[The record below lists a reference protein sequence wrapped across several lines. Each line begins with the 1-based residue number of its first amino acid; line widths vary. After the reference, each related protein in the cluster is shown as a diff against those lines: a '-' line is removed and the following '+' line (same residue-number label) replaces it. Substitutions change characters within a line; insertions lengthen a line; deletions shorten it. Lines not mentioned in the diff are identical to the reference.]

1 MGAYENPETAIDTQ
15 SGQHWRNLQ
24 QTITAA
30 GQNVTNT
37 IIASQKE
44 KEEEKKKVRKEQ
56 KAEEDKKVLSNQA
69 MVLSD
74 FNKYNTDVSSL
85 KVTNPTVDFVGLNLV
100 GDDFAKLNQEA
111 NDPSVDSFALKKK
124 LVGLDGTID
133 QVKSFIGYS
142 ATAAEQYGKAVIMG
156 MKQQGGIASAN
167 PEETLVQANNIFSK
181 TPNYKIDYNNENGNP
196 NMIVKFNENSYLL
209 PNGKVPKDI
218 NLSQL
223 STILKNNGDMIRY
236 VPNVEGVIN
245 NSFNSPVFRG
255 LFGVKKDDKG
265 VETWDGTLSKY
276 TKQVPNENKS
286 TVKGAN
292 NAVMEVTTYTTV
304 VDRKA
309 MEKDPVFETQIKA
322 ISEGILNESIYGAT
336 DLYRDVLIP
345 AWNAQHSEKERV
357 EVPSDPNQKV
367 DPLEF
372 QRLFTPFYLN
382 HIQDYPSME
391 NGKLIQTM
399 EVVSGPTSGQ
409 VGGGGGRKMDKWDK
423 TVAKNTALF
432 NQYKGKSFPANK
444 PLFSINAQDPG
455 KYIIFKNNEWHLMQ
469 VGGKTTSYDDAETLQ
484 KVNQKSDSEVQKFP
498 NTPEGSA
505 NAFKAIGF
513 N

>member
-44 KEEEKKKVRKEQ
+44 KEEEKKKVKKEQ
-56 KAEEDKKVLSNQA
+56 RAAEDKKVLSNQA

-85 KVTNPTVDFVGLNLV
+85 KVTNPGVDFIGLSMV

-111 NDPSVDSFALKKK
+111 NDPNVDSFALKKK

-142 ATAAEQYGKAVIMG
+142 ATAAEQYAKAGIMG

-167 PEETLVQANNIFSK
+167 SEETLVQANNIFSK
-181 TPNYKIDYNNENGNP
+181 TPNYKIDYNNENGEP
-196 NMIVKFNENSYLL
+196 NMIVRFNENSYPL
-209 PNGKVPKDI
+209 PNGKAPKDI

-223 STILKNNGDMIRY
+223 STILKNNGDIIRY
-236 VPNVEGVIN
+236 VPNAEVVIN

-255 LFGVKKDDKG
+255 LLGTKKDDKG
-265 VETWDGTLSKY
+265 VETWDGTISKY
-276 TKQVPNENKS
+276 TKEVPGE
-286 TVKGAN
+286 TREVKGAN
-292 NAVMEVTTYTTV
+292 NAIMEVTTYKTV
-304 VDRKA
+304 VDRKE
-309 MEKDPVFETQIKA
+309 MEKDPVFQNQIKA
-322 ISEGILNESIYGAT
+322 ISEGILNESLYGGT

-345 AWNAQHSEKERV
+345 AWNAQHPEKEQI

-367 DPLEF
+367 DPKEF
-372 QRLFTPFYLN
+372 ERLFTPFYLN
-382 HIQDYPSME
+382 HIQDYPATVE
-391 NGKLIQTM
+391 GKPKQTM
-399 EVVSGPTSGQ
+399 RVISSGTGGS
-409 VGGGGGRKMDKWDK
+409 GGGG
-423 TVAKNTALF
+423 
-432 NQYKGKSFPANK
+432 KS
-444 PLFSINAQDPG
+444 
-455 KYIIFKNNEWHLMQ
+455 
-469 VGGKTTSYDDAETLQ
+469 GGKTNTREEQIAANLSIADDGTAGDIVNPLNKNQKFVKDAEGKWVEYVKESPGAGFAAEWTEKRGKGKEWKTIDGLKQ
-484 KVNQKSDSEVQKFP
+484 AH
-498 NTPEGSA
+498 PELFRNLAKPGLPR
-505 NAFKAIGF
+505 KK
-513 N
+513 